1 MNQQEVIEA
10 KAQEL
15 AAKILGEKVEAFEE
29 LIKVQ
34 SNALGSSEYQIGLY
48 NGLVIGRSVLT
59 GEEPQ
64 FYQQKGGNE
73 NGKES

>member
-34 SNALGSSEYQIGLY
+34 SNALGNSEYQIGLY
-48 NGLVIGRSVLT
+48 NGLVIGKSVLT

>member
-1 MNQQEVIEA
+1 MNQQGVIEA

-34 SNALGSSEYQIGLY
+34 SNALRSSEYQIGLY
-48 NGLVIGRSVLT
+48 NGLVIGKSVLT

>member
-29 LIKVQ
+29 LIKIQ

-48 NGLVIGRSVLT
+48 NGLVIGKSVLT

-64 FYQQKGGNE
+64 FYQQKGGNK

>member
-1 MNQQEVIEA
+1 MNMQEVIEA
-10 KAQEL
+10 KSQQL
-15 AAKILGEKVEAFEE
+15 AAEIIGEKVKAFEE
-29 LIKVQ
+29 LIQIQ
-34 SNALGSSEYQIGLY
+34 SNALGHSEYQIGLY
-48 NGLVIGRSVLT
+48 NGLVLGKSVLT